1 MQIKIWGL
9 FTISKNQFIYI
20 ESIFISFF
28 LLLTIFF
35 FSYQFP
41 DYVTDPLVLF
51 HAKYLKY
58 VCLVFTFFMIIE
70 TQYYLNKF
78 IRKQLEINQT
88 QTLEIKR
95 QKENITSSIRYA
107 SRIQTALL
115 PPDDKI
121 PQNLEHFI
129 LFLPKDIVSGDY
141 YWISQKNNRTV
152 FVAADCTGHGV
163 PGAFMSALGIAFLN
177 EIVNLD
183 SEDISAADIL
193 NGLKQKITDAF
204 YTGDH
209 VTLDGMDMA
218 ICILNDKTA
227 ELEYAGAFN
236 PMFVISPLNKQSEN
250 TYQDNDRVKILR
262 NYNYELRHY
271 KANRM
276 PIGVSN
282 HTESFR
288 SHRIQLQKNDTIYI
302 FSDGYTEQLGG
313 EKGKRFFTKRFKK
326 YLLSIQNRPM
336 QIQKELLLENF
347 NNWRQPKNAEQFDQL
362 DDILIIGLR
371 LK

>member
-1 MQIKIWGL
+1 MQIKIWGFL
-9 FTISKNQFIYI
+9 TVSKNQFIFI

-35 FSYQFP
+35 FSYRFP
-41 DYVTDPLVLF
+41 EHVSDPLVLF

-58 VCLVFTFFMIIE
+58 VSLVFTFLMIIE

-78 IRKQLEINQT
+78 IQKQLEINRE
-88 QTLEIKR
+88 QTLKIEK
-95 QKENITSSIRYA
+95 QKESITSSIRYA

-121 PQNLEHFI
+121 PKNLDHFI

-141 YWISQKNNRTV
+141 YWISRKNHNTI

-183 SEDISAADIL
+183 SKNITAADIL
-193 NGLKQKITDAF
+193 DKLKQKITDAF
-204 YTGDH
+204 YKGDYL
-209 VTLDGMDMA
+209 TLDGMDMA
-218 ICILNDKTA
+218 VCILNDKTA

-236 PMFVISPLNKQSEN
+236 PMFVVRPLLKQTEN
-250 TYQDNDRVKILR
+250 EPKMNDKVKSLR
-262 NYNYELRHY
+262 KHNYELQHF
-271 KANRM
+271 KANRI
-276 PIGVSN
+276 PIGLSKHN
-282 HTESFR
+282 ESFR
-288 SHRIQLQKNDTIYI
+288 NHRIQLQKHDTVYI
-302 FSDGYTEQLGG
+302 FSDGYTDQLGG
-313 EKGKRFFTKRFKK
+313 NKGKRFFTKRFKE
-326 YLLSIQNRPM
+326 YLLSIQKHAM
-336 QIQKELLLENF
+336 HKQKELLLENL
-347 NNWRQPKNAEQFDQL
+347 NNWRKPENAEQFDQL